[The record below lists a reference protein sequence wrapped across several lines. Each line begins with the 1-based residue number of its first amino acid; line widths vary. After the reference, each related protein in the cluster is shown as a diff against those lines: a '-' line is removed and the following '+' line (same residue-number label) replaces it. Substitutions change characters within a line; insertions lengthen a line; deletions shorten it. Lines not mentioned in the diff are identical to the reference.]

1 MPYKEYILPETNWD
15 KRGWF
20 IWFNWIGFRFVYF
33 FFFRKIE
40 LIRVQGLELLNSFF
54 SSSSSSL
61 CTLNRCANT
70 FT

>member
-40 LIRVQGLELLNSFF
+40 L
-54 SSSSSSL
+54 
-61 CTLNRCANT
+61 
-70 FT
+70 